1 MLKKILLFLT
11 FFSLAASLYA
21 KEKLPTQVGRYQIS
35 TVYNPD
41 YGTEVYLVD
50 TVTGTVWR
58 NKRKLLRGD
67 YGLWK
72 ELPALSAPPSAEG
85 DKDCSGIKNM
95 GG

>member
-1 MLKKILLFLT
+1 MVC
-11 FFSLAASLYA
+11 SLATSVYS
-21 KEKLPTQVGRYQIS
+21 KENAAVLSGRYQIS

-67 YGLWK
+67 YGPWK
-72 ELPALSAPPSAEG
+72 ELPSVTSPLLPEE
-85 DKDCSGIKNM
+85 K
-95 GG
+95 